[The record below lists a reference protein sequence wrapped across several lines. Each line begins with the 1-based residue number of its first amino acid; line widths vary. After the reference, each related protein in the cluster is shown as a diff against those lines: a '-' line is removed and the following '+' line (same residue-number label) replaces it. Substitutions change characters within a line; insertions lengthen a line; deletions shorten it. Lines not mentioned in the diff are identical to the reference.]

1 MSQTPEEIKAEAEK
15 AEAKKIADVKAEAEK
30 KTPST
35 FSQDQVDAMIAKRIG
50 ETKAKTD
57 QTIAE
62 KVAEATADA
71 ERKAKLSQEERDK
84 EETAKREKDTNDRE
98 TKIALRESGVEAKE
112 IMQSKGIPTDLVEY
126 VVDVDLDKT
135 KSNID
140 SLETVFNKA
149 VEAKIADQL
158 KGKTPTDKGG
168 ERGDGKTAPT
178 GRVAF

>member
-1 MSQTPEEIKAEAEK
+1 M
-15 AEAKKIADVKAEAEK
+15 ADQKPADQKPVDGE
-30 KTPST
+30 KTPDTTKGDETKKPTT
-35 FSQDQVDAMIAKRIG
+35 FTQEQVDAMISKRIG

-84 EETAKREKDTNDRE
+84 EERAKREKDTAERE
-98 TKIALRESGVEAKE
+98 KNIALRESSVEARE
-112 IMQSKGIPTDLVEY
+112 LMQAKGIPTDLVEY

-135 KSNID
+135 KTNID
-140 SLETVFNKA
+140 TLETVFNKA
-149 VEAKIADQL
+149 VEVKIAEQL
-158 KGKTPTDKGG
+158 KGKTPKDPSGFGGADKP
-168 ERGDGKTAPT
+168 TAPT